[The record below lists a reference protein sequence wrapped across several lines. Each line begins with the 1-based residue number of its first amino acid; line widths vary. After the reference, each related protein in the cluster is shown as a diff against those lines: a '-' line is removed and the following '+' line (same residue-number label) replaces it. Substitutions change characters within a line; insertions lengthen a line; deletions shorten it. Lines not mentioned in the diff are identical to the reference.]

1 MFTSQ
6 VEVKM
11 KKLFLIL
18 ALFISVNTFA
28 QNGAA
33 AIKLGTFNPGAT
45 DAGFIIGY
53 EGGQFIDQNF
63 NFGWSI
69 DWFHIKY
76 VDRNLASSLNE
87 IYGLHGN
94 INELRARTNLHD
106 VPVMINVTVKHFVAR
121 KTKIYLSGGIG
132 AEVLII
138 DYRNFENP
146 DNSELKF
153 AFDFNWRVGIGAA
166 YNIGPRSEIL
176 VEMTYH
182 NSEPSWTYE
191 VDTQPV
197 GKRTFERVYDMSGL
211 MFRAGFRFYY

>member
-1 MFTSQ
+1 
-6 VEVKM
+6 M
-11 KKLFLIL
+11 KKLLLIL
-18 ALFISVNTFA
+18 VSVLSVNMFA

-33 AIKLGTFNPGAT
+33 AIKLGSFNPGAT
-45 DAGFIIGY
+45 DAGFIVGY
-53 EGGQFIDQNF
+53 EGGKFIDQHF

-69 DWFHIKY
+69 DWFHINY
-76 VDRNLASSLNE
+76 VDRALVRSFDE
-87 IYGLHGN
+87 IYGVHGDL
-94 INELRARTNLHD
+94 NELRARTNLHD
-106 VPVMINVTVKHFVAR
+106 IPVMINVTVKHFVAPR
-121 KTKIYLSGGIG
+121 TKIYANGGIG

-138 DYRNFENP
+138 DYANFENP

-153 AFDFNWRVGIGAA
+153 AFDFNWRVGLGAA

-182 NSEPSWTYE
+182 YSDPGWTFE
-191 VDTQPV
+191 VDSPPH